1 MKVGWKEERKV
12 QVSTFSC
19 IKMEKGFLNNLE
31 KLLVNNKVAFSILAL
46 LFIILIASATL
57 LFTNLP
63 DANAFNIRV
72 EKLFLESS
80 DIPNENEIRL
90 LEILANSGTAFS
102 GVLSSYRYIIFILVL
117 FSLTLFLTIIVF
129 IILITTLNKKLTQV
143 ERAGININS
152 IIINREENLVYINDL
167 EFNLAAS
174 LFEALAVL
182 CEARMDDDYLS
193 GVDIEALIT
202 GKPASDCDEAVGVMR
217 IKRLR
222 DSLGNQVISELL
234 IRNVTG
240 KGYMLSVDKTV
251 IDII

>member
-1 MKVGWKEERKV
+1 MKKD
-12 QVSTFSC
+12 
-19 IKMEKGFLNNLE
+19 FLKNIE
-31 KLLVNNKVAFSILAL
+31 KLLVTNKVAFSILTMLFVALILAAIL
-46 LFIILIASATL
+46 LFS
-57 LFTNLP
+57 NLP

-72 EKLFLESS
+72 EQLFLESE
-80 DIPNENEIRL
+80 DMPVKNEVRL

-102 GVLSSYRYIIFILVL
+102 DVLSSYRYIIFVLVL
-117 FSLTLFLTIIVF
+117 FALTLFLTIIVF
-129 IILITTLNKKLTQV
+129 IILIITLNKKLSQV

-167 EFNLAAS
+167 EFNLAES

-193 GVDIEALIT
+193 GVDIESLIT
-202 GKPASDCDEAVGVMR
+202 GKPTNDCDEAVGVMR

-222 DSLGNQVISELL
+222 DSLGNQIISELL

-240 KGYMLSVDKTV
+240 KGYMLAIDKAV

>member
-1 MKVGWKEERKV
+1 M
-12 QVSTFSC
+12 
-19 IKMEKGFLNNLE
+19 
-31 KLLVNNKVAFSILAL
+31 
-46 LFIILIASATL
+46 IASATL

-72 EKLFLESS
+72 EKLFLDSQNMP
-80 DIPNENEIRL
+80 DKNEIRL

-102 GVLSSYRYIIFILVL
+102 DVLSSYRYIIFILVL
-117 FSLTLFLTIIVF
+117 FSVTLFLTIIVF
-129 IILITTLNKKLTQV
+129 IILIITLNKKLTQV

-167 EFNLAAS
+167 EFNLASS

-193 GVDIEALIT
+193 GVDIESLIT
-202 GKPASDCDEAVGVMR
+202 GKPARDCDEAVGVMR

-240 KGYMLSVDKTV
+240 KGYMLSIDKTV